1 MSEERKK
8 LASIKLTG
16 TKDEIA
22 STKALLVFGGWDWV
36 TTGTYHPQGDD
47 PSAEEFVH
55 FLRDVTAPLEPKILA
70 SDAG

>member
-8 LASIKLTG
+8 LANIKLTG

-22 STKALLVFGGWDWV
+22 STKALLVFRGWDWT
-36 TTGTYHPQGDD
+36 TTGTYYPKDDD

-55 FLRDVTAPLEPKILA
+55 FLRDVTVPLQPPL
-70 SDAG
+70 ST

>member
-8 LASIKLTG
+8 LANIKLTG

-22 STKALLVFGGWDWV
+22 STKALLVFRGWDWT

-47 PSAEEFVH
+47 PAAEKFVH
-55 FLRDVTAPLEPKILA
+55 FLREVSAPLDPKIL
-70 SDAG
+70 SPDAD